1 MEFKTE
7 AQKACYEKVL
17 PWLKEIFGEHF
28 TRVRDDMPVVG
39 IFVGSALAQVAIYP
53 WGEDD
58 AIINTRA
65 YVVSGADIT
74 PDLMTYLLR
83 ENAQKYFGAFGLEE
97 GNYIVYE
104 HGIVGSR
111 CDKEELRA
119 SVMAVA
125 LTADDYDD
133 KIIARWGGQ
142 TALERTQS

>member
-7 AQKACYEKVL
+7 SQKACYEKVL

-28 TRVRDDMPVVG
+28 TRVREDAPVIG
-39 IFVGSALAQVAIYP
+39 IVIGSALAQVAVYP
-53 WGEDD
+53 WGDND

-65 YVVSGADIT
+65 YVVSGAGD
-74 PDLMTYLLR
+74 
-83 ENAQKYFGAFGLEE
+83 
-97 GNYIVYE
+97 YIVYE

-111 CDKEELRA
+111 CDKEELKA

-142 TALERTQS
+142 TALERMQG